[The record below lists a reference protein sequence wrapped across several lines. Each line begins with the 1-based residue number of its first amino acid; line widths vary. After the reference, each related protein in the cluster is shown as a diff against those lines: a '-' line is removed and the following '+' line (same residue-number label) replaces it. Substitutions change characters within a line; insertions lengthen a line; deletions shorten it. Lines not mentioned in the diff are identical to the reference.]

1 MRNKTK
7 KSLVAGALALL
18 MVGSLLPDQVLAGM
32 ESRILGKSETVA
44 EKTSQSIPLIDEEWS
59 QLIGGSGDEVF
70 TSVIETTDGGFLA
83 VGHSSS
89 SASGKIEA
97 KGFGEMD
104 GLMVKFNAKGV
115 KVWDRLIGGSNDDFL
130 NSVTE
135 MAGGSFIA
143 AGYSES
149 SKSGNLS
156 DLNNGGQDGLLVKVD
171 SKGNIL
177 WNQLFGGKGM
187 DRFYSMIQTS
197 DGNLLVAGESNSSKS
212 GDITRVSN
220 GSSDGLLVQ
229 FDPFGQKVWHQLL
242 GGSGL
247 DFFSDVIETSDG
259 FVAVGGSYSKVSG
272 HSQDKNNG
280 SQDGLIVKVNAKGV
294 PQWDQVFG
302 GRAYD
307 RFDAVVETANQGF
320 IVAGSSS
327 STKSGELKD
336 KTKGGKDG
344 LLVSFDSLGKS
355 QWSKLIGGVGQDGFS
370 SLMKTKTGFLA
381 AGSLDAQSLGSDSSG
396 RSKQAIG
403 KSVLYEFNESGTKL
417 WDQIQ
422 SDGKLTHYQ
431 DLKAT
436 KDGGFLA
443 VGAAQ
448 NETKDGSGESNAE
461 STDGLITKYY
471 VPKAPAITA
480 QPKNQVLTAGQVA
493 SFSASAS
500 GSLAPSV
507 QWQVKEAGSSN
518 WQNIDGQKSKTL
530 KVTTKLADDGN
541 SYRAVFTNKWGSVS
555 SQAASLAVSPVQSLD
570 VISGSNR
577 FLTAA
582 AISQA
587 TYQRADTAIL
597 VQSDY
602 FPDALAA
609 SSLAYAM
616 NAPILLT
623 ETERLHEATK
633 NELSRLGV
641 KKIVILGGVQAI
653 DQRVDV
659 SLKNLGIT
667 AERIAGST
675 RYHTATLVAER
686 LKTIKGTPKTAII
699 TSGVSFADA
708 LSVGSDAAQKG
719 YPVLLTDGN
728 YLSLAN
734 RNFLKANEIKQVD
747 IMGGS
752 LVVSSG
758 VEQQLKEA
766 GITVNR
772 IGGATRVDTSA
783 KMAKQAF
790 PNADHAIVA
799 NGWSFPDALAAAPY
813 AAKLN
818 APILLVSKD
827 SVSDPIKD
835 YLKDSTINTIKV
847 IGGNLVV
854 EESTRKEL
862 LEAII
867 K

>member
-7 KSLVAGALALL
+7 KNLVAGVLALL
-18 MVGSLLPDQVLAGM
+18 MMGSLLPDQVLAGVG
-32 ESRILGKSETVA
+32 SRLLGKTETVIG
-44 EKTSQSIPLIDEEWS
+44 KTSQSIPLIDEEWS

-70 TSVIETTDGGFLA
+70 TSVIETSDGGFLA

-89 SASGKIEA
+89 SVSGKIEA
-97 KGFGEMD
+97 KGFGGMD

-115 KVWDRLIGGSNDDFL
+115 KVWDRLIGGSSDDFFH
-130 NSVTE
+130 SVIE
-135 MAGGSFIA
+135 LADGSFVA

-149 SKSGNLS
+149 SNSGNLS

-171 SKGNIL
+171 GKGNLL
-177 WNQLFGGKGM
+177 WNQLFGGRGM
-187 DRFYSMIQTS
+187 DRFYSLIKTS
-197 DGNLLVAGESNSSKS
+197 DGNLLVAGESNSSKT
-212 GDITRVSN
+212 GEITRLSN
-220 GSSDGLLVQ
+220 GSSDGLLVK
-229 FDPFGQKVWHQLL
+229 FDPLGNKVWHQLL

-247 DFFSDVIETSDG
+247 DFFSDVMEISDG
-259 FVAVGGSYSKVSG
+259 FVAVGGSYSSVSA
-272 HSQDKNNG
+272 HSKDKNNG
-280 SQDGLIVKVNAKGV
+280 SQDGLIVKVDAKGLLL
-294 PQWDQVFG
+294 WDQVFG

-307 RFDAVVETANQGF
+307 RFDDVVETANHGF
-320 IVAGSSS
+320 MVAGSSS
-327 STKSGELKD
+327 STKSGELTD

-344 LLVSFDSLGKS
+344 LLVSFDALGQS

-370 SLMKTKTGFLA
+370 SLMKTKTGYLA
-381 AGSLDAQSLGSDSSG
+381 AGSMDTQSLGLDNTG
-396 RSKQAIG
+396 ASKQALG
-403 KSVLYEFNESGTKL
+403 KSVLYGFSESGTKL

-422 SDGKLTHYQ
+422 SDGKLAHIQ
-431 DLKAT
+431 KLNAT

-443 VGAAQ
+443 VGVAQ
-448 NETKDGSGESNAE
+448 SETSDAGQ
-461 STDGLITKYY
+461 TDTTDALITKYY

-480 QPKNQVLTAGQVA
+480 QPENQSLTAGQVA

-507 QWQVKEAGSSN
+507 QWQVKTADSSN
-518 WQNIDGQKSKTL
+518 WQNIDGQRSKTL
-530 KVTTKLADDGN
+530 KVTTNLTDHGN
-541 SYRAVFTNKWGSVS
+541 SYRAVFSNKWGSAT
-555 SQAASLAVSPVQSLD
+555 SQPALLSVSPAQRLD
-570 VISGSNR
+570 VIAGPNR

-587 TYQRADTAIL
+587 TYQRADIAIL
-597 VQSDY
+597 VQSDN

-616 NAPILLT
+616 GAPILLT
-623 ETERLHEATK
+623 ETDRLHEATK
-633 NELSRLGV
+633 TELSRLGV
-641 KKIVILGGVQAI
+641 KKVVILGGVQAI
-653 DQRVDV
+653 DQRVDT
-659 SLKNLGIT
+659 SLKNSGILV
-667 AERIAGST
+667 ERIAGST

-686 LKTIKGTPKTAII
+686 LKTIKGTPNTAIV

-708 LSVGSDAAQKG
+708 LSVGSFAAEKG

-734 RNFLKANEIKQVD
+734 RDFLKANDIKQVT

-752 LVVSSG
+752 LVVSAK

-766 GITVNR
+766 GITVSR
-772 IGGATRVDTSA
+772 MGGATRVDTSA
-783 KMAKQAF
+783 MMAKQAF

-827 SVSDPIKD
+827 AVSDPIKD
-835 YLKDSTINTIKV
+835 YLKGSSVHTIKV

-854 EESTRKEL
+854 EESTRREL